1 MNDFVGTKIK
11 IDDVIVYIIS
21 QSFNLAKVIDINK
34 NRVYIKQ
41 IGYSE
46 TNRKWIQNTDKII
59 VLNKK
64 IQLKYK
70 LGLNIRGG

>member
-59 VLNKK
+59 VLNREV
-64 IQLKYK
+64 QLRHK